1 MLITY
6 VCVLHTV
13 YINYIFTYIYI
24 NLYNYW
30 SFLSRSSCCSI
41 PGTAELLC
49 IRSEAGLGYQGQR
62 GLGNWP
68 KHPRW
73 LNHLLPKVQLSFHLS
88 FLLCAL
94 GSLFELLWK
103 FFEKIFRSYEFIPV
117 KGESTDSTF
126 KTWELHHTSTT
137 KDRDLDLVDIIGLS
151 HRKKLGQ
158 TVRERKNTWLQDRN
172 AIKCWRMLKICE
184 DQLRSLDFG
193 MLCECICSSSEIINQ
208 SITEHK
214 VPTPTSNII

>member
-6 VCVLHTV
+6 VYVLHTV
-13 YINYIFTYIYI
+13 YINYKFTLIII

-68 KHPRW
+68 QTSQGDSIIYFQRSNFRLVFYSVLW
-73 LNHLLPKVQLSFHLS
+73 VGCLS
-88 FLLCAL
+88 C
-94 GSLFELLWK
+94 
-103 FFEKIFRSYEFIPV
+103 FEKIFRSYEFIPV

-158 TVRERKNTWLQDRN
+158 TMRERKNTWLQVAR
-172 AIKCWRMLKICE
+172 
-184 DQLRSLDFG
+184 
-193 MLCECICSSSEIINQ
+193 
-208 SITEHK
+208 
-214 VPTPTSNII
+214 